1 VPESRHITLRSLAE
15 AVGDLLVE
23 HRGDEGGAGVTG
35 LAYDS
40 RRVEQGD
47 LFFAI
52 AGAISDGARFAPAA
66 VQAGAAA
73 VMVEH
78 PLDLDIPQIVVRDG
92 RRGMARAAAAFY
104 GHPGDDLMLLGV
116 TGTNG
121 KTTTVFLL
129 ESILRVAGY
138 VTGLIGTVETR
149 VAGRARPGVRTTP
162 ESVDLQALLAD
173 MRAHDVEAV
182 AMEVTSHA
190 LALSRVE
197 ALRFTAAAFTNL
209 TQDHLDFHGDMDEY
223 FEAKRALFVPERSH
237 AAAVNID
244 DAYGR
249 KLKASAAVPCMGFG
263 TGEAADLRA
272 TGVDFSPLGT
282 GFVAVSRAHELKIAT
297 SLIGAF
303 NVSNCLA
310 AAATAL
316 QAGIEPG
323 AIEEGIS
330 ELQTVPGRFEAVDAG
345 QPFAVVVDYA
355 HTPDSLDNV
364 LGAARRLAQ
373 RSSGRVI
380 CLFGCG
386 GDRDRSKRPVM
397 GAVAAR
403 GADLVVVSSDNPR
416 SEDPEAIIA
425 AILEGV
431 LSVRPGGADA
441 VLVDRREAIGKA
453 LSMAR
458 PGDVV
463 LIAGKG
469 HETGQQFEDHTNPF
483 DDREVAHALLAELG
497 WEAAG

>member
-23 HRGDEGGAGVTG
+23 CRGGEGTGVTG
-35 LAYDS
+35 LSYDS
-40 RRVEQGD
+40 RRVEHGD

-52 AGAISDGARFAPAA
+52 PGTVSDGARFAPAA
-66 VQAGAAA
+66 VQTGASA

-78 PLDLDIPQIVVRDG
+78 PLNLEIPQIVVTDA
-92 RRGMARAAAAFY
+92 RRGMARAGAAFY
-104 GHPGDDLMLLGV
+104 GHPGDGLMLLGV

-149 VAGRARPGVRTTP
+149 VAGQARPGVRTTP

-173 MRAHDVEAV
+173 MRAHEVEAV

-197 ALRFTAAAFTNL
+197 GLRFTAAAFTNL
-209 TQDHLDFHGDMDEY
+209 TQDHLDFHGDMHEY
-223 FEAKRALFVPERSH
+223 FEAKRALFVPERSRR
-237 AAAVNID
+237 AAVNVD

-263 TGEAADLRA
+263 TSEDADLCA
-272 TGVDFSPLGT
+272 TGVDLSASGT
-282 GFVAVSRAHELKIAT
+282 EFVAVSGAHELKIAT

-330 ELQTVPGRFEAVDAG
+330 QLQAVPGRFEAVDAG
-345 QPFAVVVDYA
+345 QPFSVVVDYA

-364 LGAARRLAQ
+364 LGAAHRLAQ

-380 CLFGCG
+380 CVFGCG

-397 GAVAAR
+397 GAVAAK
-403 GADLVVVSSDNPR
+403 GADVIVVSSDNPR

-431 LSVRPGGADA
+431 VSVRPGGADA
-441 VLVDRREAIGKA
+441 VLVDRREAIGRA
-453 LSMAR
+453 LSIAQS
-458 PGDVV
+458 GDVV
-463 LIAGKG
+463 LIAGRG
-469 HETGQQFEDHTNPF
+469 HETGQQFKDHAVPF
-483 DDREVAHALLAELG
+483 DDREVARTSLGELG
-497 WEAAG
+497 WKAGG